1 MTGSPIRWWR
11 SRSLRLRVTAAAT
24 LVLAVGL
31 AVGIAVLSALFVRS
45 RVADVDRSIRV
56 EAATVTALAASDS
69 LPQPLPAPASGLGF
83 AQVLD
88 ATGAVVAATAS
99 TSNVLP
105 MLPLSRVT
113 TKAGHAF
120 TAHSSAVGPASLRI
134 VVVPATVS
142 GARGYVVA
150 AAPLTDVTTTLNAL
164 GHVLVIAL
172 PILVL
177 AAAAATWVAIG
188 AALHPVD
195 RLRAEADAVEARDFA
210 GADPPR
216 LEVPSS
222 GDELRRLAM
231 TLNRMLARLHGSS
244 AQQRS
249 FIADAAHELRSPVA
263 SVRTQLE
270 VALEVPTQPHE
281 WPAVVRS
288 ALHDVERLG
297 RVADDLLL
305 LARLDSGAVGPP
317 RERIDVATLVAPSQ
331 LGDRAV
337 LVDTGPH
344 ACVIGD
350 AKSLHRVIENLIANA
365 SRYAQSRVAVCIEA
379 NDTHVALHVD
389 DDGPGIPVA
398 DRERALERWVR
409 LDADRSRDRG
419 GAGLGLAIARDI
431 ARAHAGDVVLTESPL
446 GGLRATLRLP
456 RAG

>member
-1 MTGSPIRWWR
+1 
-11 SRSLRLRVTAAAT
+11 
-24 LVLAVGL
+24 
-31 AVGIAVLSALFVRS
+31 
-45 RVADVDRSIRV
+45 
-56 EAATVTALAASDS
+56 
-69 LPQPLPAPASGLGF
+69 
-83 AQVLD
+83 
-88 ATGAVVAATAS
+88 
-99 TSNVLP
+99 
-105 MLPLSRVT
+105 
-113 TKAGHAF
+113 
-120 TAHSSAVGPASLRI
+120 
-134 VVVPATVS
+134 
-142 GARGYVVA
+142 
-150 AAPLTDVTTTLNAL
+150 
-164 GHVLVIAL
+164 
-172 PILVL
+172 
-177 AAAAATWVAIG
+177 
-188 AALHPVD
+188 
-195 RLRAEADAVEARDFA
+195 
-210 GADPPR
+210 
-216 LEVPSS
+216 
-222 GDELRRLAM
+222 
-231 TLNRMLARLHGSS
+231 
-244 AQQRS
+244 
-249 FIADAAHELRSPVA
+249 
-263 SVRTQLE
+263 VRTQLE